1 MAALLTTLET
11 EISTKAVDQ
20 GQVSAEQ
27 ITQIVS
33 KVYESVGA
41 PEKTDEIESDIAYRY
56 IQYLE
61 SREMFRKKL
70 IPCERRKWADYLI
83 LLTHSEGSPEC
94 FKRILGE
101 FNVSLTKPLLKIL
114 GI

>member
-1 MAALLTTLET
+1 MDFL
-11 EISTKAVDQ
+11 VDQ

-41 PEKTDEIESDIAYRY
+41 PEKTDEIDSEVAYSY
-56 IQYLE
+56 IRYLE

-83 LLTHSEGSPEC
+83 LLPYSKRSPEYS
-94 FKRILGE
+94 KKILADLDA
-101 FNVSLTKPLLKIL
+101 FLTKPLLEIL
-114 GI
+114 EI